1 MNLSNKKELVIKML
15 EQTIKDL
22 NDPVQSVREDALRY
36 MMKFDAYEVCRENEI
51 DDGVAAKFF
60 EITYKVASQDKGVRR
75 QKAVRDGVKELRR
88 TVIEGYRI

>member
-15 EQTIKDL
+15 EQTIRDL

-36 MMKFDAYEVCRENEI
+36 MMKFDAYEVCRDNGI

-60 EITYKVASQDKGVRR
+60 EITYRVASEDKGVRR
-75 QKAVRDGVKELRR
+75 QKAVMDGVKEVRR
-88 TVIEGYRI
+88 TGIEGYRI

>member
-1 MNLSNKKELVIKML
+1 ML

-22 NDPVQSVREDALRY
+22 NDPVASVREDALRY
-36 MMKFDAYEVCRENEI
+36 MMKFDAYEVCRDN
-51 DDGVAAKFF
+51 GVAAKFF

-75 QKAVRDGVKELRR
+75 QKAVTDGVKELRR